1 MPNESTAST
10 ARRLI
15 LASTSAFRHE
25 LLERLGIGFEARA
38 PDVDEAPAPGEDP
51 RHLAGRLARLKA
63 RAVATREP
71 NALVIGSDQVATLG
85 STLLGKPGT
94 HEQAVAQLSRA
105 SGRTVDFY
113 TGLCLMDSD
122 SGRSQLDIVTFRVI
136 FRTLDLEQIE
146 RYLLRE
152 RPYGCAGS
160 FKSEGLG
167 IALFDK
173 LEGNDPTS
181 LVGLPLISL
190 TRMLENEGIN
200 VL

>member
-1 MPNESTAST
+1 MPNAST

-15 LASTSAFRHE
+15 LASTSAFRHK
-25 LLERLGIGFEARA
+25 LLERLEISFEARA
-38 PDVDEAPAPGEDP
+38 PDIDETPTPGEDP

-63 RAVATREP
+63 HAVATREP

-122 SGRSQLDIVTFRVI
+122 SGRSQLDIVTFRVN
-136 FRTLDLEQIE
+136 FRTLGLEQIE

-167 IALFDK
+167 IALLDK

-190 TRMLENEGIN
+190 SHMLENEGIN